1 MANPDLEPLTLD
13 LSQGFV
19 DGLDEDKSHVM
30 ELRGFECRRGY
41 PRSVYGRQKLTD
53 AEIISTKRTRDVKRW
68 VRADGT
74 VRYYALING
83 IVREGT
89 AATAYATP
97 RSELFLDYTPST
109 GLVRAV
115 TASRS
120 SSTVTFAGT
129 YPKALLTLQAVAI
142 VGQVAR
148 SEFIEGKRVEVVE
161 NRVHALENL
170 VEFSPDSRISR
181 VDAETPVDLA
191 QPIEVLLESSGRSI
205 ERNRRGR

>member
-1 MANPDLEPLTLD
+1 MPNKQLEPLTLD

-41 PRSVYGRQKLTD
+41 PRTLNGRQKKTS
-53 AEIISTKRTRDVKRW
+53 AEIIASTRTRDVKRW

-83 IVREGT
+83 IVREGAAPT
-89 AATAYATP
+89 AFATP

-115 TASRS
+115 TAARS
-120 SSTVTFAGT
+120 SNTLKFSGT
-129 YPKALLTLQAVAI
+129 YPKALLTLQ
-142 VGQVAR
+142 VGDY
-148 SEFIEGKRVEVVE
+148 F
-161 NRVHALENL
+161 
-170 VEFSPDSRISR
+170 FY
-181 VDAETPVDLA
+181 DAERIQYCACWPTPQIQTSSSLA
-191 QPIEVLLESSGRSI
+191 TSCGYSTERIVRTTTTGPTSVRMGCQRQLLNQRW
-205 ERNRRGR
+205 R